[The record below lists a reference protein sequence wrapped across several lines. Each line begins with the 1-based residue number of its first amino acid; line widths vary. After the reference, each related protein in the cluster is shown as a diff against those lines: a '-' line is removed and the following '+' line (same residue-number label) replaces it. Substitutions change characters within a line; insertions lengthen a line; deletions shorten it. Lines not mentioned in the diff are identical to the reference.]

1 MITLSDMP
9 AIRGNPVLIAE
20 DVANNRKGGRI
31 KAGRRSTIRI
41 FEMTGAEFYRM
52 VQTVAHYEE
61 KFAKV
66 VNAEDFNG
74 GKEYTLFGFDIS
86 SDSAT

>member
-1 MITLSDMP
+1 
-9 AIRGNPVLIAE
+9 
-20 DVANNRKGGRI
+20 
-31 KAGRRSTIRI
+31 
-41 FEMTGAEFYRM
+41 MTGAEFYRM

-66 VNAEDFNG
+66 VNAEDFDG

-86 SDSAT
+86 SIKNMCETIEKFLHDIEIGGKA